1 MLESEFGPIG
11 PFQNSRKNPMRT
23 STPFGSALSAGAILT
38 LFAGCAGAGSGGGS
52 SAFAPLAQTATAQH
66 QSVVSLGSQSCPI
79 YNANRLYV
87 ALRTSDTFAV
97 LGASTV
103 TSAGLTVLN
112 GDLGL
117 SPGTSITG
125 FPPGIVNG
133 NIDAGT
139 PVAAQAQMDMAKA
152 YNHIVA
158 MKNPTL
164 LPADIGG
171 KTIVPGLYSAP
182 VSLGITGTVTLDGQ
196 NHPNSFFVFQIPS
209 TLTTSVDSSVTLTN
223 KANACNIFWQ
233 VGSSATLDT
242 ASVFN
247 GTILAAASISVGTG
261 SAVTGRLMAG
271 SGAVTLLDDAVST
284 PQGNEG
290 SPTHRSGLKH

>member
-1 MLESEFGPIG
+1 
-11 PFQNSRKNPMRT
+11 MRT
-23 STPFGSALSAGAILT
+23 STLFGSALSAGAILT
-38 LFAGCAGAGSGGGS
+38 LLAGCAGAGSGS
-52 SAFAPLAQTATAQH
+52 DNSAFAPLVQTSNAQH
-66 QSVVSLGSQSCPI
+66 QSIVRLGSQSCPA

-87 ALRTSDTFAV
+87 GLRTSDTFAV

-103 TSAGLTVLN
+103 TSAGLTVLY

-139 PVAAQAQMDMAKA
+139 PVAAQAQMDMARA

-158 MKNPTL
+158 LKNPTL

-171 KTIVPGLYSAP
+171 TTIVPGLYDAP
-182 VSLGITGTVTLDGQ
+182 VSLGITGTVTLDGK
-196 NHPNSFFVFQIPS
+196 NHANSYFVFQIPS
-209 TLTTSVDSSVTLTN
+209 TLTTSVNSNVTLTN
-223 KANACNIFWQ
+223 KASACNIFWQ

-261 SAVTGRLMAG
+261 SSVTGRLMAG

-284 PQGNEG
+284 PQGG
-290 SPTHRSGLKH
+290 GGTPTHRSRL

>member
-1 MLESEFGPIG
+1 
-11 PFQNSRKNPMRT
+11 MRI
-23 STPFGSALSAGAILT
+23 STLFGSALSAGAILT
-38 LFAGCAGAGSGGGS
+38 LLAGCAGAGSGGS
-52 SAFAPLAQTATAQH
+52 SALAPLAQTSNAQH
-66 QSVVSLGSQSCPI
+66 QSIVRLDSQACPA
-79 YNANRLYV
+79 YNADRLYV
-87 ALRTSDTFAV
+87 ALKTSDTFAV

-133 NIDAGT
+133 SIDAGN
-139 PVAAQAQMDMAKA
+139 PVAAQAQMDMTGA

-171 KTIVPGLYSAP
+171 TTIVPGLYNAP
-182 VSLGITGTVTLDGQ
+182 VTLGITGTVTLDGQ
-196 NHPNSFFVFQIPS
+196 NHADSYFVFQIPS
-209 TLTTSVDSSVTLTN
+209 TLTTSVNSSVTLTN

-247 GTILAAASISVGTG
+247 GSILAAASISVGTG

-284 PQGNEG
+284 PQGGDSNP
-290 SPTHRSGLKH
+290 SSHLRR

>member
-1 MLESEFGPIG
+1 
-11 PFQNSRKNPMRT
+11 MRT
-23 STPFGSALSAGAILT
+23 STLFGSALSAGAILA
-38 LFAGCAGAGSGGGS
+38 LLAGCAGAGSGGS
-52 SAFAPLAQTATAQH
+52 STFAPLAQTSSPQR
-66 QSVVSLGSQSCPI
+66 QSIVKLESQSCPV
-79 YNANRLYV
+79 YNANRLNV
-87 ALRTSDTFAV
+87 QLKTSNTFAV
-97 LGASTV
+97 LGGSTV
-103 TSAGLTVLN
+103 TSTGLTVLN

-133 NIDAGT
+133 SIDAGT
-139 PVAAQAQMDMAKA
+139 PAAAQAQMDMASA

-171 KTIVPGLYSAP
+171 TTIVPGLYDAP

-196 NHPNSFFVFQIPS
+196 NHSDSYFVFQIPS
-209 TLTTSVDSSVTLTN
+209 TLTTSVNSSVTLTN
-223 KANACNIFWQ
+223 EANACNIFWQ
-233 VGSSATLDT
+233 VGSSATLNT

-247 GTILAAASISVGTG
+247 GTILAAASISVGSG
-261 SAVTGRLMAG
+261 SAVTGRLLTG

-284 PQGNEG
+284 PQSDEG
-290 SPTHRSGLKH
+290 SSARRSKPKN

>member
-1 MLESEFGPIG
+1 
-11 PFQNSRKNPMRT
+11 MRT
-23 STPFGSALSAGAILT
+23 STPFGSVLSAGAILA
-38 LFAGCAGAGSGGGS
+38 LLAGCAGAGSGGS
-52 SAFAPLAQTATAQH
+52 STFTPLSQTSNAQH
-66 QSVVSLGSQSCPI
+66 QSIVKLDSQFCPA
-79 YNANRLYV
+79 YNANRLFV
-87 ALRTSDTFAV
+87 PLKTSNTFAV

-103 TSAGLTVLN
+103 TSTGLTLLN

-133 NIDAGT
+133 SIDAGT
-139 PVAAQAQMDMAKA
+139 PVAAQAQMDMTRA

-171 KTIVPGLYSAP
+171 TTIAPGLYDAP
-182 VSLGITGTVTLDGQ
+182 TTLGITGTVTLDGQ
-196 NHPNSFFVFQIPS
+196 NHADSYFVFQIPS

-233 VGSSATLDT
+233 VGSSATLNT

-261 SAVTGRLMAG
+261 SAVTGRLLAG

-284 PQGNEG
+284 PPGGEG
-290 SPTHRSGLKH
+290 SPTQHHSRLKN